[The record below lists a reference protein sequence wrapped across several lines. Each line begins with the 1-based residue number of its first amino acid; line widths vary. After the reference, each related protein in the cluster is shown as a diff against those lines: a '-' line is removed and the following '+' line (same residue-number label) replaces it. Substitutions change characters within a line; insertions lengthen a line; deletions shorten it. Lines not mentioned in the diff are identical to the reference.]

1 MARLTPEERVLA
13 SIIAAHIKAV
23 SQGASEDELVR
34 ILQQLDADALDRLLR
49 QISVTL
55 PKTTLAA
62 AILASLSRGGRD
74 SMRQMRRLGEN
85 LQLPAFLPKPVAF
98 INAPDF
104 AALPRGLNLPAWAT
118 PKPATIDFSISF
130 NSTDPNAQKW
140 AETRAGE
147 LITAIDA
154 QTRLVV
160 RRIVA
165 DGLREQI
172 DTRAIAKQIQN
183 VVGLHPRW
191 ANAVVKFERN
201 EFQKL
206 MRQGLTEERA
216 RATALQ
222 RTTRYRDRLVRK
234 RSEMIARTENAIAQ
248 NQGRLQGWK
257 QANDSGLVDPAS
269 YKMWITA
276 GDERTCDICAPMDG
290 EIVPWLGTFSIGVEM
305 PIVHPNCRCKAVL
318 VPPDRGLKDQYAGF
332 GMLVTGESR

>member
-23 SQGASEDELVR
+23 SQGASEAELVR

-98 INAPDF
+98 INALDF

-332 GMLVTGESR
+332 GMLVTGESI

>member
-13 SIIAAHIKAV
+13 SLIAAHIKAV

-34 ILQQLDADALDRLLR
+34 ILQQLDADALDKLLR
-49 QISVTL
+49 QVSVTL
-55 PKTTLAA
+55 PKATLAA

-74 SMRQMRRLGEN
+74 SMRQMRRLGGN
-85 LQLPAFLPKPVAF
+85 LQLPAFSPKPVSF

-130 NSTDPNAQKW
+130 NSTDPNAQRW
-140 AETRAGE
+140 ADIRAGE

-172 DTRAIAKQIQN
+172 DTRAIARQIQN

-201 EFQKL
+201 EFNRL
-206 MRQGLTEERA
+206 IRQGVKEQVARA
-216 RATALQ
+216 RSIE
-222 RTTRYRDRLVRK
+222 RTTRYRDSLIKK
-234 RSEMIARTENAIAQ
+234 RAQMIARTENAIAQ

-332 GMLVTGESR
+332 GMLVTGESI